1 MGFAIAQP
9 ILRGLMLGEAG
20 AAATREYAK
29 RTRLPAYTA
38 NTRHEVKTLLEDIG
52 VCSAECG
59 KAQRLPPHEP
69 M

>member
-52 VCSAECG
+52 VCSA
-59 KAQRLPPHEP
+59 
-69 M
+69 